1 MAQAS
6 LLGWVKAPRKRRAVL
21 YRFLRD
27 LPEIMVS
34 EEESAGPFKRGDLV
48 SAEVL
53 PASVWRV
60 LLKRGVVEE
69 YVHDLEWPSSKVRKH
84 RKVYKG

>member
-1 MAQAS
+1 MTQAS

-27 LPEIMVS
+27 LPEVMVS
-34 EEESAGPFKRGDLV
+34 ETESAGPFKKGDLV

-53 PASVWRV
+53 PPSVWRV

-69 YVHDLEWPSSKVRKH
+69 YAYDLEWPGSKARKR